1 MKSAKLLVTRET
13 IYLTKELRSFVPVDI
28 ETNVNLKI
36 ATQKTVVIN
45 PSHNVIKDTITL
57 T

>member
-1 MKSAKLLVTRET
+1 MKSAKLLVKRET

-45 PSHNVIKDTITL
+45 PPTTSLKIPLH
-57 T
+57 